1 MTNYIGPIPPV
12 SMAGSL
18 ITWVERSR
26 LLGVTVD
33 NKLTWSPYL
42 SEVKKSREC
51 TGKFLFKSEFFLS
64 PRGRWHMIGKIT
76 ILIFRSEIP

>member
-18 ITWVERSR
+18 ITLVEKSR

-33 NKLTWSPYL
+33 NKLTWSPNL
-42 SEVKKSREC
+42 SEVKKSFASKLNLLR
-51 TGKFLFKSEFFLS
+51 KSRSLPESVLENFYLS
-64 PRGRWHMIGKIT
+64 VT
-76 ILIFRSEIP
+76 Y

>member
-1 MTNYIGPIPPV
+1 MNNYIGPIPPV

-18 ITWVERSR
+18 ITWIEKSR

-42 SEVKKSREC
+42 SEVKKSFASKLNLLR
-51 TGKFLFKSEFFLS
+51 KSRSLPESVLENFYLS
-64 PRGRWHMIGKIT
+64 VMY
-76 ILIFRSEIP
+76 

>member
-1 MTNYIGPIPPV
+1 MTNYIEPIPPV

-42 SEVKKSREC
+42 SEVKKNNKKMISFEL
-51 TGKFLFKSEFFLS
+51 GKETDK
-64 PRGRWHMIGKIT
+64 
-76 ILIFRSEIP
+76 EI

>member
-12 SMAGSL
+12 SMAGYL

-26 LLGVTVD
+26 LLGVAVD

-42 SEVKKSREC
+42 SEVKKSFASKLNLRR
-51 TGKFLFKSEFFLS
+51 KSRSLPESVQENFYLS
-64 PRGRWHMIGKIT
+64 VMY
-76 ILIFRSEIP
+76 